1 MRCRFLSV
9 LLVPFAAA
17 EPLAAQSA
25 SLYAPGAHRYEVTN
39 LVQREQENLG
49 DTQTFEIRVLQQ
61 LSMELVRQARDT
73 LSFTMTLDSTSSTT
87 PDGAELP
94 NLDGLKG
101 VGIRGTMSSTGKVYR
116 YDPLAPIEEETA
128 KEVQAAM
135 SRLLPVFPQGTRVGT
150 TWADTNVTTMSNAT
164 SDLRT
169 TTIVT
174 STVLADTTYD
184 GQPAMR
190 VEKRYAQTVTGSGAQ
205 LGETMKIEGSGNGD
219 GMTYVSRSGV
229 YLGSTTKITSRTV
242 LTLTPSG
249 LSIPVTTTQTSIVK
263 HLPAR

>member
-1 MRCRFLSV
+1 MRRRIAFAV
-9 LLVPFAAA
+9 LPA
-17 EPLAAQSA
+17 LAAVPLRAQST
-25 SLYAPGAHRYEVTN
+25 SLYAPGAHRYEVSN
-39 LVQREQENLG
+39 VLQREQETLG
-49 DTQTFEIRVLQQ
+49 DKQTFEMRVLQQ
-61 LSMELVRQARDT
+61 LSMELARSARDT

-94 NLDGLKG
+94 NLNGLKG
-101 VGIRGTMSSTGKVYR
+101 VGIRGTMSSLGKVYR
-116 YDPLAPIEEETA
+116 YDPLTSIDEETA

-135 SRLLPVFPQGTRVGT
+135 SRLLPVFPKGTGVGT
-150 TWADTNVTTMSNAT
+150 TWADTNVTTMSNAN

-184 GQPAMR
+184 GQSAVR
-190 VEKRYAQTVTGSGAQ
+190 VQKRFAQSVTGSGAQ
-205 LGETMKIEGSGNGD
+205 LGETMKIEGSGSGE
-219 GMTYVSRSGV
+219 GMIYVSRSGV
-229 YLGSTTKITSRTV
+229 YLASTTKITSRTL